1 MSSKRVYMDDS
12 ATSFPKPPEVTEAM
26 VRFARECGTSA
37 GRGAYAEAKSCGE
50 MITTCRRRIA
60 ELVHAEAP
68 ERIVFTLNCTEALAI
83 GIRGLLNTAEKA
95 HAITTVMDHNSVL

>member
-1 MSSKRVYMDDS
+1 V
-12 ATSFPKPPEVTEAM
+12 
-26 VRFARECGTSA
+26 G
-37 GRGAYAEAKSCGE
+37 
-50 MITTCRRRIA
+50 
-60 ELVHAEAP
+60 AP